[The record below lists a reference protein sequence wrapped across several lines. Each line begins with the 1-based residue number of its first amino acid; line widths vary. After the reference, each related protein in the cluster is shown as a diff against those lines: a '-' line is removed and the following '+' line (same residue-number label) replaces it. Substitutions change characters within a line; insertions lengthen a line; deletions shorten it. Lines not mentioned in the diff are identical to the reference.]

1 MTNRRLTS
9 RTVLAT
15 DPVWRHLKQVRD
27 TLLRIHK
34 LMLDAERQTYEQLH
48 GPIQTNNQLLTLLME
63 DSWFAWLREISK
75 FVVEMDE
82 VIMGR
87 ELLTPTIANQ
97 FLDRTQ
103 ALMVPKSD
111 GSHFEQQYYRAVQDY
126 AEVTMAHAELSQHL
140 EMRHPE
146 PPED

>member
-9 RTVLAT
+9 RSVLAT